1 MMDKE
6 IRIIMALLEDAGMP
20 GSTSVL
26 SGAASAQ
33 NTMLDQPEQYVD
45 TSNIGYGVGT
55 EPEEPEFT
63 DLEMRLA
70 KRFLE
75 LIGGPERARDLINKC
90 DECEDCLGLVGG
102 DDESQ
107 ISSISELIPSEVDLP
122 TPSRS
127 DLSSLYNPNATAGPY
142 GS

>member
-1 MMDKE
+1 MDNE
-6 IRIIMALLEDAGMP
+6 IRMIMTLLEDAGMP
-20 GSTSVL
+20 GATSVL

-33 NTMLDQPEQYVD
+33 NTMLDQPQPRMS
-45 TSNIGYGVGT
+45 TSNMGYGIPT

-90 DECEDCLGLVGG
+90 DECEDCLGLVGT

-107 ISSISELIPSEVDLP
+107 IASISELIPTDVDLP

-127 DLSSLYNPNATAGPY
+127 NISSLYNPNANSDPY